1 MTPTPTPAELD
12 ALAQAVCAHDRA
24 ALARAI
30 TLVESTR
37 EADRVA
43 AAALLSQLRDAT
55 PTASHRIGIS
65 GAPGAGKSSFI
76 DAFGM
81 GLVAAGHRVAVLAV
95 DPSSVRSGGSILG
108 DKTRMAQLA
117 RHADAFI
124 RPSPAQGLLG
134 GVARRT
140 REVIAVCEA
149 AGFDR
154 IVVETVGVGQSEV
167 EVAELVDTVVVLLL
181 AGGGD
186 ELQGIK
192 RGLLECADV
201 IVVPK
206 ADGDNVTA
214 ARQAAA
220 VFQHAIAFVPPRH
233 ADWTVPVLTCSAH
246 AGDGMAQ
253 VASAIAAHRDHLVAA
268 GGFATQRGQQRV
280 RWAQRVARELLV
292 RAFDEDPAVAE
303 ELRHLTPAIT
313 DGAVAVDDAA
323 ARLLARFRRGDAET
337 VGGS

>member
-12 ALAQAVCAHDRA
+12 ALAQAVCARDRA

-37 EADRVA
+37 ERDRA
-43 AAALLSQLRDAT
+43 AAATLLSRLHDGA
-55 PTASHRIGIS
+55 PAGSHRIGIS

-76 DAFGM
+76 DSYGM
-81 GLVAAGHRVAVLAV
+81 GLLAAGHRVAVLAV

-117 RHADAFI
+117 RQPDAFI

-140 REVIAVCEA
+140 REAIAVCEA

-206 ADGDNVTA
+206 ADGDNLTA

-233 ADWTVPVLTCSAH
+233 VGWSVPVLTCSAH
-246 AGDGMAQ
+246 GGEGMAE
-253 VASAIAAHRDHLVAA
+253 VAAAIEAHRAHLVAG
-268 GGFATQRGQQRV
+268 GGFATARGEQRV
-280 RWAQRVARELLV
+280 RWAQRQAHALLAV
-292 RAFDEDPAVAE
+292 AFDEDPAVAQ
-303 ELRHLTPAIT
+303 ELRDLTPAIAE
-313 DGAVAVDDAA
+313 GSVAVDDAA
-323 ARLLARFRRGDAET
+323 ARLLARFRDGPRR
-337 VGGS
+337 